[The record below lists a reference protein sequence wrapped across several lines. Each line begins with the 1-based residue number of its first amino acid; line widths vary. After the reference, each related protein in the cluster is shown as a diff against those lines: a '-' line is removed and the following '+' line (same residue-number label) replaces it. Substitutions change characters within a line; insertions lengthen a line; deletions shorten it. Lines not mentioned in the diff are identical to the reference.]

1 MPVLQKKELKNQL
14 TKDEARDIL
23 RQATQQIDF
32 INFARVLSSL
42 GEYAYD
48 WNKYDGSKLKP
59 NFEQAWQDRKWF
71 AENAGLVVEALEVL
85 RKNGK

>member
-1 MPVLQKKELKNQL
+1 MTKE
-14 TKDEARDIL
+14 EASAIL
-23 RQATQQIDF
+23 RQATQQVDF

-59 NFEQAWQDRKWF
+59 NYDQAWRDRKWF
-71 AENAGLVVEALEVL
+71 AENACLIVEALEVL
-85 RKNGK
+85 KKNGRK

>member
-1 MPVLQKKELKNQL
+1 MKSDENL
-14 TKDEARDIL
+14 TIEQAREIL

-32 INFARVLSSL
+32 VNLARVISSL

-59 NFEQAWQDRKWF
+59 NFEQAWNDRKWF
-71 AENAGLVVEALEVL
+71 AKNAGRIVEALEVL

>member
-1 MPVLQKKELKNQL
+1 MLRRQL

-23 RQATQQIDF
+23 RQATQQVDF
-32 INFARVLSSL
+32 INLARVISSL
-42 GEYAYD
+42 GEYSYD

-59 NFEQAWQDRKWF
+59 NFGQAWKDRKWF

-85 RKNGK
+85 KVSGKE

>member
-1 MPVLQKKELKNQL
+1 M
-14 TKDEARDIL
+14 L

-59 NFEQAWQDRKWF
+59 NYEQAWKDKKWF
-71 AENAGLVVEALEVL
+71 ADNARLVAEALEVL
-85 RKNGK
+85 RNSGNK

>member
-1 MPVLQKKELKNQL
+1 MKSQL

-71 AENAGLVVEALEVL
+71 AENAGLIVEALEVL

>member
-1 MPVLQKKELKNQL
+1 M
-14 TKDEARDIL
+14 L

-59 NFEQAWQDRKWF
+59 NYEQAWKDRKWF
-71 AENAGLVVEALEVL
+71 ANNAGLVAEALEVL
-85 RKNGK
+85 KNSGQQ

>member
-1 MPVLQKKELKNQL
+1 MKSDENL
-14 TKDEARDIL
+14 TIEQAREIL

-32 INFARVLSSL
+32 VNFARVISSL

-59 NFEQAWQDRKWF
+59 NFEQAWNDRKWF
-71 AENAGLVVEALEVL
+71 AKNAGLIVEALEVL

>member
-1 MPVLQKKELKNQL
+1 L

-32 INFARVLSSL
+32 INLARVLSSL

-59 NFEQAWQDRKWF
+59 NYEQAWHDRKWF
-71 AENAGLVVEALEVL
+71 AENAGLIVEALEVL

>member
-1 MPVLQKKELKNQL
+1 MKSQL

>member
-1 MPVLQKKELKNQL
+1 M

-32 INFARVLSSL
+32 LNLARVISSL
-42 GEYAYD
+42 GEYGYD

-59 NFEQAWQDRKWF
+59 NYNQAWRDRKWF
-71 AENAGLVVEALEVL
+71 AKNASLIVEALEVL
-85 RKNGK
+85 KENGKT

>member
-1 MPVLQKKELKNQL
+1 MKSDENL
-14 TKDEARDIL
+14 TIEQAREIL

-32 INFARVLSSL
+32 INLARVISSL

-59 NFEQAWQDRKWF
+59 NFEQAWNDRKWF
-71 AENAGLVVEALEVL
+71 AKNAGLIVEALEVL